1 MMVSF
6 ACGAKKQCLFQ
17 FFSFK
22 QIFCQFFSSKQTRHK
37 TTHTYTHS
45 HVDQCETKA
54 RGRMVATCILRHLCV
69 PERCPPLRQLRL
81 RRALQS
87 RVTMTVLIK
96 TIIDNSTAP
105 SVKTMSEIVMHELEP
120 PSKRSSNDTFHNAT
134 ESNRR
139 TREWVHFWV
148 STNVSESMTS
158 LQPQHKCLPC
168 LANWQTWTASMKYQV
183 SVVLWYCFHGVSV
196 RVSVYHI
203 FYCSVYHIFRRPEPS
218 KKVASK
224 HPNSE
229 CLRQNVTGCSDSLTV
244 FNTDSTYYLCICER
258 ITEPESATNAA
269 RSASSK
275 HCYTQKLLA
284 TEAVTHTSFY
294 TVKLLSR

>member
-1 MMVSF
+1 M
-6 ACGAKKQCLFQ
+6 
-17 FFSFK
+17 
-22 QIFCQFFSSKQTRHK
+22 
-37 TTHTYTHS
+37 
-45 HVDQCETKA
+45 
-54 RGRMVATCILRHLCV
+54 
-69 PERCPPLRQLRL
+69 
-81 RRALQS
+81 
-87 RVTMTVLIK
+87 
-96 TIIDNSTAP
+96 
-105 SVKTMSEIVMHELEP
+105 
-120 PSKRSSNDTFHNAT
+120 
-134 ESNRR
+134 
-139 TREWVHFWV
+139 
-148 STNVSESMTS
+148 
-158 LQPQHKCLPC
+158 
-168 LANWQTWTASMKYQV
+168 
-183 SVVLWYCFHGVSV
+183 SV

-294 TVKLLSR
+294 TPTLLQTRLRANAFTHTFARKRFYTLTLLHTNTFTHGRFYK

>member
-1 MMVSF
+1 M
-6 ACGAKKQCLFQ
+6 
-17 FFSFK
+17 
-22 QIFCQFFSSKQTRHK
+22 
-37 TTHTYTHS
+37 
-45 HVDQCETKA
+45 
-54 RGRMVATCILRHLCV
+54 
-69 PERCPPLRQLRL
+69 
-81 RRALQS
+81 
-87 RVTMTVLIK
+87 
-96 TIIDNSTAP
+96 
-105 SVKTMSEIVMHELEP
+105 
-120 PSKRSSNDTFHNAT
+120 
-134 ESNRR
+134 
-139 TREWVHFWV
+139 
-148 STNVSESMTS
+148 
-158 LQPQHKCLPC
+158 
-168 LANWQTWTASMKYQV
+168 
-183 SVVLWYCFHGVSV
+183 SV

-244 FNTDSTYYLCICER
+244 FNTDSTYAYVKESKAKN
-258 ITEPESATNAA
+258 TMEPESATNAA